1 MTHSHFIN
9 VEHQRFSESLSGK
22 MKDFLEISH
31 VILSCYTV
39 PVYQL
44 WGGGCGR
51 LEIIPVKND
60 ANFQFLCVKSITCL
74 FRPSSETQG
83 QSVGPPGEKARLT
96 APGSPRMYLD
106 MIMVEITAPT

>member
-1 MTHSHFIN
+1 MTQSHFIN

-22 MKDFLEISH
+22 VKEMCLEIGH

-44 WGGGCGR
+44 WGGGCDR

-60 ANFQFLCVKSITCL
+60 ANF
-74 FRPSSETQG
+74 
-83 QSVGPPGEKARLT
+83 
-96 APGSPRMYLD
+96 
-106 MIMVEITAPT
+106 